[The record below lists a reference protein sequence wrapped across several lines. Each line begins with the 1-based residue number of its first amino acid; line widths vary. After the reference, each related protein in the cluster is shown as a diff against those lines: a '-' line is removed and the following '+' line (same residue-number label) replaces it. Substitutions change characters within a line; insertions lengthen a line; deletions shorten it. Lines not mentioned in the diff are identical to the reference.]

1 MTVRVLLFSV
11 LRDIAGAEE
20 LDFEVPVAV
29 ADVGGLLD
37 ACYQRWPA
45 LEEWD
50 DRIRIAVDRA
60 MVGRDHPLAAGQE
73 IALMPPFQGG

>member
-1 MTVRVLLFSV
+1 MTVRLLFFSV

-20 LDFEVPVAV
+20 LDFQVPPGV

-37 ACYQRWPA
+37 ACSKRWPE
-45 LEEWD
+45 LGEWD

-60 MVGRDHPLAAGQE
+60 MVGLDHPLANGQE
-73 IALMPPFQGG
+73 IAIMPPFQGG